1 MSIQFHAADARIPLT
16 HRTAIKEWL
25 GDVALKH
32 KKRIGQLDFIFCSDD
47 YLLNINRQFLQ
58 HHTFTDIITFD
69 YSESGLLI
77 GEIYI
82 SVDRVKENAAR
93 YHVTFMEEIC
103 RVMVHGLLHLA
114 GYKDKK
120 PYEQQQMRNAE
131 DAALILL
138 FEE

>member
-1 MSIQFHAADARIPLT
+1 MSIQFHSADARVPLK

-25 GDVALKH
+25 GDVALKER
-32 KKRIGQLDFIFCSDD
+32 KRIGQLDYIFCSDD

-58 HHTFTDIITFD
+58 HHTYTDIITFD
-69 YSESGLLI
+69 YSENGLLS

-82 SVDRVKENAAR
+82 SLDRVKENAAQ
-93 YHVTFMEEIC
+93 YHVTFMEELC

-120 PYEQQQMRNAE
+120 PQEQQLMRHAE
-131 DAALILL
+131 DAALVLL